1 MSGELTDIIDEI
13 VTIQQSIT
21 TPTGQK
27 ALALALDEWP
37 PTVAVFPAFVNNEIE
52 TVIETGSYRRKNVHL
67 IRMYLLFAAA
77 GIKYSQRARRTWIAA
92 VHAAFDASITLNGHA
107 TLARIKRISHLAPEE
122 LGGAYVCAAFD
133 LEVQFTSDAA
143 YAA

>member
-13 VTIQQSIT
+13 VIIQKAIT
-21 TPTGQK
+21 TPTGEK
-27 ALALALDEWP
+27 ALALATDEWP

-67 IRMYLLFAAA
+67 IRMYLLFGA
-77 GIKYSQRARRTWIAA
+77 GDTKYSQRARRAWIAA
-92 VHAAFDASITLNGHA
+92 VQAAFDASMTLNGHA
-107 TLARIKRISHLAPEE
+107 TLARIRRISHGAPEE

-133 LEVQFTSDAA
+133 LEVIFTCDAA